1 MYRSFIITINFLQE
15 ENRRLKEQEK
25 AVEANNLAEAKLALV
40 KEELRKELEEKM
52 QLMAVNPYFLIAF
65 LLDQICLVLSI

>member
-1 MYRSFIITINFLQE
+1 MYRSFIITIIFLQE

>member
-1 MYRSFIITINFLQE
+1 MYRSFIITIIFLQE

-52 QLMAVNPYFLIAF
+52 QLMAVNPYFLTLYNCILA
-65 LLDQICLVLSI
+65 LKI

>member
-1 MYRSFIITINFLQE
+1 MYRSFIITIIFLQE

-65 LLDQICLVLSI
+65 LFDQICLVLSI

>member
-1 MYRSFIITINFLQE
+1 MYRSFIITIIFLQE
-15 ENRRLKEQEK
+15 ENRRLEEQEK

-52 QLMAVNPYFLIAF
+52 QLVAVNPYFLIAF
-65 LLDQICLVLSI
+65 LFDQVCLVLSI